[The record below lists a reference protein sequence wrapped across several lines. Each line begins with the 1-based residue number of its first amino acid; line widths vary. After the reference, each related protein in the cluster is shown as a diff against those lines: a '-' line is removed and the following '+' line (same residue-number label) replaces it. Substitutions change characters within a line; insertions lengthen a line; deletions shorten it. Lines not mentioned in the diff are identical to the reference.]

1 MYMLHVFNGFLHTAV
16 KQIPLPLRAH
26 PTKNSSLS
34 CPFRLLPMQRRCH
47 RRNGHVR
54 TRRRPLLRL
63 AAAAVQA
70 AAAARRMGS
79 LRTWYAP
86 HSQPSPRSWGALAL
100 AACCTFLYE
109 RSLAEVLTS
118 LRTQEV
124 DMDEYGEPLP
134 FDKEVL
140 EEEAR

>member
-1 MYMLHVFNGFLHTAV
+1 
-16 KQIPLPLRAH
+16 
-26 PTKNSSLS
+26 
-34 CPFRLLPMQRRCH
+34 
-47 RRNGHVR
+47 
-54 TRRRPLLRL
+54 
-63 AAAAVQA
+63 
-70 AAAARRMGS
+70 
-79 LRTWYAP
+79 
-86 HSQPSPRSWGALAL
+86 L